1 MQKMKADFNEVL
13 KFDVQQEREKL
24 DIQRKQYEEL
34 ESCQWPATASKNL
47 SSRS

>member
-1 MQKMKADFNEVL
+1 MQKMKADFNV

-34 ESCQWPATASKNL
+34 ESCQ
-47 SSRS
+47 